1 MSSSMN
7 LSSKSDKKYWLGR
20 PKQRFPRIKR
30 TPSIRRRYPMH
41 PAIRNFFANWR
52 QPMPLRTKLRLGL
65 RNTWYK
71 VSHVSACCGR
81 PGEPGC

>member
-1 MSSSMN
+1 
-7 LSSKSDKKYWLGR
+7 
-20 PKQRFPRIKR
+20 
-30 TPSIRRRYPMH
+30 MH

-52 QPMPLRTKLRLGL
+52 QDLPLRTKLRLAT

-71 VSHVSACCGR
+71 VSHLSACCGR